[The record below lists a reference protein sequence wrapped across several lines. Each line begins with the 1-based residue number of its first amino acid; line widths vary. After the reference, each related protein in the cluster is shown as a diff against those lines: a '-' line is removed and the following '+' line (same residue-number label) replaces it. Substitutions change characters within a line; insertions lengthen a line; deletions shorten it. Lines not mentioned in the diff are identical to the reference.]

1 MSNAQRKTPS
11 LPFVNLHTH
20 DGIGSPFDGFGQ
32 PSQHLEFAY
41 ENGMDMFATTNHGNM
56 NSLVYYIEHAKKMK
70 KEGRDIRPI
79 FGCEMYFL
87 PSHKKWRKMYADWK
101 ETQKK
106 VKKEE
111 IGLVVEDEDRQ
122 KKQRNPLNLRHHLV
136 VIAQN
141 QVGLN
146 NLFKL
151 ISDSYHPDNFYR
163 YPRVD
168 FDMLAKHNEGLI
180 VSSACMSG
188 PLAGDYYAN
197 REKGDDHVLD
207 AMRHTVAQF
216 VDIFGDRFYG
226 ELQWN
231 NIPEQHDI
239 NSYVIQVC
247 TEMGVELI
255 STADSHYP
263 RPEMWKDREMYK
275 RIGWA
280 GKAPAWAKDA
290 NTLPANT
297 DEIGYE
303 LYPKNGDE
311 MWDSY
316 KYYSAKRKVE
326 YDDHIVRASIERTH
340 YIASELIE
348 DFQPDTTVRLPD
360 FVVPEGKTAIQAL
373 TEDCI
378 RGLKEKNLHRNKEY
392 VDRLRYELDVIKER
406 DFAKYFL
413 TMKAISD
420 KAWETQ
426 LCGTARGSAAGAL
439 MSYVLGITQ
448 VDPLKYGLQFERF
461 LSKYSSGM
469 PDIDF
474 DVSERAVLVRE
485 LTEMWGEDSV
495 VSISNVNTLQLRSL
509 IKDISKFYD
518 VPFTEVNNVTG
529 KMLVEATPKAKK
541 AQGITAGVYAPTY
554 EEVKEYSET
563 LQDYFDK
570 YPHIATH
577 VENILGNPRGLS
589 THAGGAIVSENISHH
604 MPLISFQGKR
614 QTPWAEGMNV
624 RHLEPMGFIKF
635 DLLGLSTLRMIQ
647 GAIEHILRRH
657 KNIENPTFEDVKN
670 YYNEHLNPDNM
681 DFDDQNV
688 WEHVFHQGNFVG
700 TFQFTQKGVQQFCT
714 SAQPR
719 SIEELSNVTA
729 IYRPGPLA
737 AKVHDQYLNWRENPD
752 VVDYCHPL
760 EKEVLKN
767 TGFLIFQE
775 QLAMLAHKLGKDI
788 SLDEGNLLRK
798 VLTKRGTGKDG
809 KSAEIQ
815 KKFVEGC
822 LEKGI
827 SQREADDMWQ
837 KFIYFNAYAF
847 NASHS
852 YSYAIISYQCAWL
865 STYFEVEWAA
875 AFLDKEP
882 EKRKAAAINIAKK
895 LGFSIAPPSINKSG
909 RVWEISEDSKTLIQ
923 PLGGIKGLGDAA
935 IDQILNH
942 RPFETVEDFL
952 FHDEIVY
959 SKLNKKA
966 VDVLVRSQALN
977 DLMDIRF
984 TGLNH
989 YWSAVAVDRP
999 KSKKK
1004 LLENIETYAPE
1015 GDFSN
1020 EEKIE
1025 HFASLTGIFP
1035 VDAVMSEQLQAKL
1048 HNSACPPI
1056 SEFDPELK
1064 VCWFIPREVIKRKT
1078 KKGKDYWI
1086 LKVIDING
1094 ADEDIK
1100 CWGVRDTDRIYLNKV
1115 YMGKL
1120 NHEEKWGFS
1129 TFSISKMLKRLT

>member
-1 MSNAQRKTPS
+1 MSDTSRKTS
-11 LPFVNLHTH
+11 SIPFVNLHTH

-41 ENGMDMFATTNHGNM
+41 QNGMDSFATTNHGNM
-56 NSLVYYIEHAKKMK
+56 NSLVYYLEHAKQMK
-70 KEGRDIRPI
+70 SEGRDIKTI
-79 FGCEMYFL
+79 FGCEMYFI
-87 PSHKKWRKMYADWK
+87 PSHKKWRKEYADWK

-106 VKKEE
+106 VKKENYG
-111 IGLVVEDEDRQ
+111 IVVEDEDRQ
-122 KKQRNPLNLRHHLV
+122 KKRNPLKSRAHLV
-136 VIAQN
+136 VLAQN
-141 QVGLN
+141 QTGLN

-151 ISDSYHPDNFYR
+151 VSDSYKQENFYR
-163 YPRVD
+163 FPRVD
-168 FDMLAKHNEGLI
+168 FDMLAKHSEGLI
-180 VSSACMSG
+180 VSTACMSG
-188 PLAGDYYAN
+188 IVARAYYDN
-197 REKGDDHVLD
+197 RDKTSDHIIEAVRHVL
-207 AMRHTVAQF
+207 AQF

-231 NIPEQHDI
+231 AIPDQHII
-239 NSYVIQVC
+239 NNYVIQAC
-247 TEMGVELI
+247 TEMGIELI

-263 RPEMWKDREMYK
+263 EPDMWKDREMYK

-280 GKAPAWAKDA
+280 GKAPEWAE
-290 NTLPANT
+290 NPNMLPENT

-311 MWDSY
+311 MWAAY
-316 KYYSAKRKVE
+316 KKYSAKCGVE
-326 YDDHIVRASIERTH
+326 YDDYLVRASIERTH
-340 YIASELIE
+340 YIATELIE

-392 VDRLRYELDVIKER
+392 VDRLKYELDVIKER

-448 VDPLKYGLQFERF
+448 VDPIKYHLQFERF

-474 DVSERAVLVRE
+474 DCSERKVLVDS

-495 VSISNVNTLQLRSL
+495 VSITNVNTLQLRSL

-518 VPFTEVNNVTG
+518 VPFAEVNNVTG
-529 KMLVEATPKAKK
+529 KMLIEATPKAKK
-541 AQGITAGVYAPTY
+541 AHGITAGVYAPTY
-554 EEVKEYSET
+554 DEVKKYSES
-563 LQDYFDK
+563 LQGYFK
-570 YPHIATH
+570 KHPSIATH

-589 THAGGAIVSENISHH
+589 THAGGAIISENISSH
-604 MPLISFQGKR
+604 MPLINFQGKR
-614 QTPWAEGMNV
+614 QTPWAEGQNV

-657 KNIENPTFEDVKN
+657 KNIENPTFDQVKD
-670 YYNEHLNPDNM
+670 YYNTHLNPETI
-681 DFDDQNV
+681 DFGDQHV
-688 WEHVFHQGNFVG
+688 WENVFHKGNFVG

-714 SAQPR
+714 AARPS
-719 SIEELSNVTA
+719 SIEELSNITA

-737 AKVHDQYLNWRENPD
+737 AKVHDQYLMWKEDPD
-752 VVDYCHPL
+752 TVEYVHPL
-760 EKEVLKN
+760 EQEILKD

-798 VLTKRGTGKDG
+798 VLTKRGTGKGG
-809 KSAEIQ
+809 KAEEIK
-815 KKFVEGC
+815 KKFVAGC

-827 SQREADDMWQ
+827 TERQADDMWR

-852 YSYAIISYQCAWL
+852 CSYAIISYQCAWL
-865 STYFEVEWAA
+865 STYYEAEWAA

-895 LGFSIAPPSINKSG
+895 LGFSIAPPSINNSG
-909 RVWEISEDSKTLIQ
+909 RVWEISKDGKTLIQ

-935 IDQILNH
+935 IDQIIAH

-952 FHDEIVY
+952 FHKEIVY

-977 DLMDIRF
+977 DLMDLRF

-989 YWSAVAVDRP
+989 YWSAIAVDRP

-1004 LLENIETYAPE
+1004 LLENIETYAAE

-1035 VDAVMSEQLQAKL
+1035 VDAVMSEELQEKL
-1048 HNSACPPI
+1048 YTHACPPI

-1064 VCWFIPREVIKRKT
+1064 VCWFIPREVIRRKT
-1078 KKGKDYWI
+1078 KNGKEYWI

-1100 CWGVRDTDRIYLNKV
+1100 CWGVRESDRLHLNKV

-1120 NHEEKWGFS
+1120 KFEDKWGFS
-1129 TFSISKMLKRLT
+1129 TFGVSKNLKRLT